1 MAMVCKGEKKKK
13 KFYQLAAAKLN
24 FHPNAAEK

>member
-1 MAMVCKGEKKKK
+1 MAMVCKGKKKK
-13 KFYQLAAAKLN
+13 IFYQLAAAKLN